1 MYSEQTGNHH
11 GKPAAG
17 LFPET
22 QKENGETS
30 SAPTM
35 TVVLHIEDNEPT
47 FRLVEE
53 VLQDRPNIQMLWA
66 PTGARGLNLACQD
79 VPALILLDLDLP
91 DLHGSE
97 VLARLKNNPTT
108 AKIPVV
114 VVSADAKPSQIEHVL
129 RTGAHHYLI
138 KPFDIDLLLYLV
150 DKALA
155 RAHQSAVA

>member
-1 MYSEQTGNHH
+1 MYSGQTGNRDGHPV
-11 GKPAAG
+11 GG
-17 LFPET
+17 LLPGT
-22 QKENGETS
+22 QKGTGKTS

-35 TVVLHIEDNEPT
+35 IVVLHIEDNEPT

-53 VLQDRPNIQMLWA
+53 ILQDRPNIQMLWA
-66 PTGARGLNLACQD
+66 PTGTRGLKLARQN

-114 VVSADAKPSQIEHVL
+114 VVSADATASQIERLL
-129 RTGAHHYLI
+129 RAGINHYLI
-138 KPFDIDLLLYLV
+138 KPFDINLLLYLV
-150 DKALA
+150 DKVLALA
-155 RAHQSAVA
+155 RQTAVA